1 MSRRSAR
8 VGSELTAA
16 QRRRRGLAGIA
27 RIFGLVAVLAP
38 AVSSQE
44 GEVLLGVATVGLVWA
59 ATQAA
64 ERRMVRGIFSVELVS
79 AAAVGLVCAVTCDL
93 AEVSGPGIL
102 GVLAIPPVTGAILRG
117 AQAGMFV
124 LGAGFGV
131 FVTVA
136 CIADAMTIQLA
147 STTFTWL
154 LTGIGFGLIGAALH
168 STLLGSD
175 QLAAHRTAQGLIHQ
189 LASVSDRLGSP
200 LEPEVLGTD
209 LLNRLS
215 TSLSDADL
223 PARGLMLQAPNDGE
237 LVWVAGASTGTS
249 AELALRAVARAR
261 PAITGH
267 SFALPLL
274 SDGRVVA
281 VVSGHLSPTV
291 DRIALGE
298 RLQRLGGGLED
309 QAVVLETALLFTRF
323 RNTATVAE
331 RRRLAREIHD
341 GVAQDLASVGYLLD
355 AINGHPDPL
364 EQAQLLD
371 QLRGFLGGVLS
382 DLRRALVELRTD
394 TGPGQSLGAALDD
407 MARHVQTLTG
417 IAFHVRVDEQGARLR
432 PEVESE
438 LLRIGQEAI
447 TNAVRHSGGS
457 NIWVTCRVAAP
468 YAEVSVSDD
477 GCGLGTARADS
488 HGLQIMRE
496 RARLIGAELLLT
508 SRPGG
513 GVVLKVRA
521 PGALGTNDLDSGTE
535 SQTGKVS
542 A

>member
-1 MSRRSAR
+1 M
-8 VGSELTAA
+8 
-16 QRRRRGLAGIA
+16 AGIA
-27 RIFGLVAVLAP
+27 RVFGLLAVLAP
-38 AVSSQE
+38 ALSSREQV
-44 GEVLLGVATVGLVWA
+44 VLLGVAAVGAIWA
-59 ATQAA
+59 TTQVV
-64 ERRMVRGIFSVELVS
+64 EHRLVRGVFTAELVS
-79 AAAVGLVCAVTCDL
+79 AGLVGLGCAVTCYL
-93 AEVSGPGIL
+93 APESGPGIL
-102 GVLAIPPVTGAILRG
+102 GVLAIPPVTAAILRG
-117 AQAGMFV
+117 AQAGM
-124 LGAGFGV
+124 LALATCIGV
-131 FVTVA
+131 FLTVA
-136 CIADAMTIQLA
+136 CLADAMTLQLA

-154 LTGIGFGLIGAALH
+154 LTGLGFGLIGAALH

-175 QLAAHRTAQGLIHQ
+175 QIAAHRSAQSLIHQ

-215 TSLSDADL
+215 ASLGAADL
-223 PARGLMLQAPNDGE
+223 PARGLMLQAPTDGE
-237 LVWVAGASTGTS
+237 LVWVAGASTGANS
-249 AELALRAVARAR
+249 ELAVQAVTNACPAVA
-261 PAITGH
+261 GH

-274 SDGRVVA
+274 SDRRVVA

-291 DRIALGE
+291 DRIALSE
-298 RLQRLGGGLED
+298 RLQRLAGGLED

-364 EQAQLLD
+364 EQAQLLE
-371 QLRGFLGGVLS
+371 QLRGFLTEVLA

-394 TGPGQSLGAALDD
+394 TGPGQSLGAALEDL
-407 MARHVQTLTG
+407 ARNVQTLTG
-417 IAFHVRVDEQGARLR
+417 IAFHVRAEEAGTRLR
-432 PEVESE
+432 PEVEAE

-447 TNAVRHSGGS
+447 TNAVRHSGAS
-457 NIWVTCRVAAP
+457 DIWITCRVAAP
-468 YAEVSVSDD
+468 YAEVSVSDN

-496 RARLIGAELLLT
+496 RARLIGAELVLT
-508 SRPGG
+508 ARPGG

-521 PGALGTNDLDSGTE
+521 PGASATYDLDSDPG
-535 SQTGKVS
+535 SQPGRVP

>member
-1 MSRRSAR
+1 M
-8 VGSELTAA
+8 
-16 QRRRRGLAGIA
+16 AGIA
-27 RIFGLVAVLAP
+27 RAFGLLAVLAP
-38 AVSSQE
+38 AASSQD
-44 GEVLLGVATVGLVWA
+44 GVTLLGVATVGAVWA

-64 ERRMVRGIFSVELVS
+64 EHRLVRGVFTAELVS
-79 AAAVGLVCAVTCDL
+79 AALVGLTCAMTCHLTPD
-93 AEVSGPGIL
+93 AGPGIL
-102 GVLAIPPVTGAILRG
+102 GVLAIPPVTAAILRG
-117 AQAGMFV
+117 AQAGMFA
-124 LGAGFGV
+124 LATCIGV
-131 FVTVA
+131 FLTAA
-136 CIADAMTIQLA
+136 CLLDAMTLQLA

-154 LTGIGFGLIGAALH
+154 LTGLGFGLIGAALH

-175 QLAAHRTAQGLIHQ
+175 QLAAHRSAQSLIHQ

-215 TSLSDADL
+215 AALGAADL
-223 PARGLMLQAPNDGE
+223 PARGLMLQAPTDGD
-237 LVWVAGASTGTS
+237 LVWIAGASTGAS
-249 AELALRAVARAR
+249 PELAMQSVISAR
-261 PAITGH
+261 PAVAGH
-267 SFALPLL
+267 SFAIPLL
-274 SDGRVVA
+274 SDSRIVA

-291 DRIALGE
+291 DRVSLTE
-298 RLQRLGGGLED
+298 RLQRLAGGLED

-364 EQAQLLD
+364 EQAQLLE
-371 QLRGFLGGVLS
+371 QLRGFLSAVLA

-407 MARHVQTLTG
+407 MARNVQTLTG
-417 IAFHVRVDEQGARLR
+417 ITFHVRVEEAGARLR
-432 PEVESE
+432 PEVEAE
-438 LLRIGQEAI
+438 LLRIGQEAM
-447 TNAVRHSGGS
+447 TNAVRHSGAS
-457 NIWVTCRVAAP
+457 DIWITCRVAAP
-468 YAEVSVSDD
+468 YAEVTVSDN
-477 GCGLGTARADS
+477 GCGLRTGRTDS

-496 RARLIGAELLLT
+496 RARLIGAELSLAA
-508 SRPGG
+508 RPGG

-521 PGALGTNDLDSGTE
+521 PGAPMAADLDSDSG
-535 SQTGKVS
+535 SQPGRVL